1 MARALRSFLL
11 LFCVLI
17 AHAHALCAQALGG
30 TVIDELSR
38 RPRMGLVVDAY
49 DSVTTVRDTTRKD
62 GTFMLALPHAGTF
75 SLRIN
80 RDGGA
85 EPLIIPALVVAR
97 DSLVQRVFAIP
108 AGRAYWEFEVD
119 RTVQPRPGGT
129 RLDYPSSL
137 RQQNVEGDVLAQ
149 YVVEATGHVREGSFK
164 VLRSTD
170 GLFVEAVRIFLQTA
184 DFTPATIRGA
194 AVAQLVQQ
202 PFTFRL
208 H

>member
-11 LFCVLI
+11 PFCVLI
-17 AHAHALCAQALGG
+17 ARAPALCAQAIGG
-30 TVIDELSR
+30 TVIDELTR
-38 RPRMGLVVDAY
+38 RPRLGLVVDAY
-49 DSVTTVRDTTRKD
+49 DSVTTVSDKTRED

-80 RDGGA
+80 RDGA
-85 EPLIIPALVVAR
+85 EPLIVPAVMVAR
-97 DSLVQRVFAIP
+97 DSLIQRVFPIP

-119 RTVQPRPGGT
+119 EKVQPRPGST
-129 RLDYPSSL
+129 PLHYPLSL
-137 RQQNVEGDVLAQ
+137 RQRNVEGDVLAQ
-149 YVVEATGHVREGSFK
+149 YVVEATGHVREGSLK
-164 VLRSTD
+164 ILRSSD
-170 GLFVEAVRIFLQTA
+170 GLFTEAVRLFLPTA
-184 DFTPATIRGA
+184 EFTPAKIRGV